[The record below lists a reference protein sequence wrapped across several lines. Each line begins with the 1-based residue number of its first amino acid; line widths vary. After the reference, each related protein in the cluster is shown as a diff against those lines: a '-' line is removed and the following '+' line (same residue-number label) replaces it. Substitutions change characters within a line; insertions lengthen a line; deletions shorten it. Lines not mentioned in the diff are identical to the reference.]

1 MCVVVVKLVLGSEQ
15 GNASALKK
23 YHLLRESGV
32 TAGLTVPTRLEHR
45 EAVLAS

>member
-15 GNASALKK
+15 GNALKK

-32 TAGLTVPTRLEHR
+32 TAGLTVPTRLENR